1 MAFGIVRKKRRLV
14 NPGRRRRRKKMTAK
28 QIRFFGTKAQR
39 AGLKRRRSNTGRRR
53 KRNAPRPWKALYRK
67 RYPSAKKRRRHNPRR
82 RRRTNVGSI
91 MVATI
96 PGLNPGRKRRKKNS
110 MAAHRR
116 RRRKV
121 NAHRRRHYRRH
132 NPVRVHRRRHYTV
145 RRRHHNRGRR
155 RNPGLGG
162 DATVVAGIISGAAV
176 TRLLVGFVPATWNT
190 GIPGYIV
197 AGIAAVLQGQ
207 VVAKAFKKPAFGKY
221 MTWGGLTYLGL
232 KIINDFMPTLG
243 AYTGFGVSGL
253 GLTARTD
260 GFFNPQVYQ
269 FGSMGRVQLPN
280 SVATMIQA
288 SQMKAGV
295 HGLPRIGRVQ

>member
-1 MAFGIVRKKRRLV
+1 
-14 NPGRRRRRKKMTAK
+14 
-28 QIRFFGTKAQR
+28 
-39 AGLKRRRSNTGRRR
+39 
-53 KRNAPRPWKALYRK
+53 
-67 RYPSAKKRRRHNPRR
+67 
-82 RRRTNVGSI
+82 
-91 MVATI
+91 
-96 PGLNPGRKRRKKNS
+96 

-121 NAHRRRHYRRH
+121 NAHRRRRH
-132 NPVRVHRRRHYTV
+132 NPVSVYRRRRNYSVRRRRHYS
-145 RRRHHNRGRR
+145 RGRR
-155 RNPGLGG
+155 RNPSMGGMSG

-176 TRLLVGFVPATWNT
+176 TRLIVGFVPATWNT

-197 AGIAAVLQGQ
+197 AAVAAVLQGQ
-207 VVAKAFKKPAFGKY
+207 VVSKAFKKPAFGKY

-232 KIINDFMPTLG
+232 KIINDFMPALG

-260 GFFNPQVYQ
+260 GFTTPQVYQ
-269 FGSMGRVQLPN
+269 FGSMGKVQLPN